1 MFGLETLDVL
11 IGLVTVYLI
20 FGMACTAIVE
30 ACLTWLNVRSKNL
43 EAALAEFLHG
53 KLDDKQHFI
62 DAFYQHPLV
71 QMLSKGENGRPSYIP
86 PHIVGQVVESLLT
99 GNGAKTLEDAV
110 KSLPGTHQDNRI
122 KGMLNVLAIQAKDA
136 AAFREAVEL
145 HFDALMD
152 RASGW
157 VKRSSHTITLAVSLL
172 LVVGANVDTI
182 NLASSLASNP
192 EARTQML
199 NIAQQHSTAAQELEA
214 KAQAQATAVKAD
226 AATLETA
233 KKQSELAVA
242 AVKQA
247 ESSIASAGLPLGW
260 SYLPVGD
267 YHSPEFI
274 RWWLS
279 KAVGLLVS
287 MLAVSLGAPF
297 WFTTLQKLMQLR
309 TSISP
314 RDAIKK

>member
-11 IGLVTVYLI
+11 IGLLTIYLI

-30 ACLTWLNVRSKNL
+30 ACLTWFNVRSKNL
-43 EAALAEFLHG
+43 EAALKEFLHG
-53 KLDDKQHFI
+53 KLDDEQSFV

-86 PHIVGQVVESLLT
+86 PQIVGQVVESLLT
-99 GNGAKTLEDAV
+99 DNGAKTLKDSV
-110 KSLPGTHQDNRI
+110 SSLPGTLQDNRI
-122 KGMLNVLAIQAKDA
+122 KGMLNVLATQAKDT
-136 AAFREAVEL
+136 AAFREAVEE
-145 HFDALMD
+145 HFDASMD

-182 NLASSLASNP
+182 DLASSLATNP
-192 EARTQML
+192 ETRAKML
-199 NIAQQHSTAAQELEA
+199 DIAQQHSTVETAAKKENEQSESA
-214 KAQAQATAVKAD
+214 APVVTTGVD
-226 AATLETA
+226 AIESA
-233 KKQSELAVA
+233 KKQS
-242 AVKQA
+242 
-247 ESSIASAGLPLGW
+247 ASALSTVEQAQANMKLIGLPLGW
-260 SYLPVGD
+260 SHCPKDIGG
-267 YHSPEFI
+267 S
-274 RWWLS
+274 WWLS

-314 RDAIKK
+314 RDTKKK